1 MASHAGTSLKAPAGS
16 ARTPRDRRHMWTTLV
31 SYDSPDRRSDV
42 PQYRIS
48 QAARLA
54 GVSNRTL
61 RFYEELGLVTPA
73 LTTDEASQSK
83 YSDANVAR
91 INHIR
96 DLQEL
101 LGFGLSEI
109 KQILSAEERLVTL
122 RHDCSVGG
130 PQSQILGECMEINT
144 RLQALLG
151 DRIAALQEFRAAL
164 EERAAFY
171 RIQAARIDPALL
183 QPASQPDGQSQAPAE

>member
-1 MASHAGTSLKAPAGS
+1 MAPHAGTSTRAPDGPTRA
-16 ARTPRDRRHMWTTLV
+16 PRDRRHMWTTLV
-31 SYDSPDRRSDV
+31 SYESTDRQSDL

-61 RFYEELGLVTPA
+61 RFYEELGLVRPA

-83 YSDANVAR
+83 YSDADVAR

-109 KQILSAEERLVTL
+109 KQILMAEERLVAL

-130 PQSQILGECMEINT
+130 PQSEILRECMEINT

-171 RIQAARIDPALL
+171 RLQAARVDPTLL
-183 QPASQPDGQSQAPAE
+183 QPAGQPASPAE

>member
-1 MASHAGTSLKAPAGS
+1 MAPHSGTSTKTTDTA
-16 ARTPRDRRHMWTTLV
+16 ARVARDRRHMWTTLV
-31 SYDSPDRRSDV
+31 SYDPPDRRSDV

-48 QAARLA
+48 QAARLT

-61 RFYEELGLVTPA
+61 RFYEELGLITPA

-130 PQSQILGECMEINT
+130 SQSEILRECMQINT
-144 RLQALLG
+144 RLQALLS
-151 DRIAALQEFRAAL
+151 DRIVALQEFRAAL

-171 RIQAARIDPALL
+171 RLQAARVDPTLL
-183 QPASQPDGQSQAPAE
+183 QPASQPTSVAE